1 MVGSNYLSFFLYEC
15 CMMAIFLS
23 FVFIAVGRVSGDVL
37 FNRDFEKGSLI
48 FFGAVKIRDSH

>member
-1 MVGSNYLSFFLYEC
+1 
-15 CMMAIFLS
+15 MMAIFLS